1 MKILVTGGN
10 GFIGSHLCEALIN
23 SGHKVTIVDLKKNKN
38 TDNINCPKF
47 ITDICE
53 KEMITQLV
61 QDKDL
66 IIHLAAV
73 SRVDDAQI
81 NPIRCYNTNVTGTL
95 NILEAIRNSNTKII
109 FSSSRE
115 VYGESKEMPVRETA
129 KKKPITIYGSSKLAG
144 EELLN
149 IYRKIYDL
157 NFIILRFANV
167 FGSPHDIPQRV
178 IPRFINLSLKEEPL
192 IINGGNQVIDFTFI
206 DDVVEGITEVVK
218 RISSNGKEFFGEDY
232 NLSSGKGTSVKD
244 LSKIIKKIFNSNSE
258 LIFNEERKY
267 DVQNFIGD
275 YTKAKLAFSFEPKYS
290 LSEGLEKYKK
300 RL

>member
-10 GFIGSHLCEALIN
+10 GFIGSHLCESLIN
-23 SGHKVTIVDLKKNKN
+23 SGFDVKSLDKKFDSNSDFYNCEKIVADIATSNVLVDILKNVDL
-38 TDNINCPKF
+38 
-47 ITDICE
+47 
-53 KEMITQLV
+53 V
-61 QDKDL
+61 V
-66 IIHLAAV
+66 HLAAV
-73 SRVDDAQI
+73 SRVDDAQA
-81 NPIRCYNTNVTGTL
+81 NPIKCYNTNVVGFL
-95 NILEAIRNSNTKII
+95 KIIEGIKNSKTKII
-109 FSSSRE
+109 FGSSRE
-115 VYGESKEMPVRETA
+115 VYGEPKKLPVKENDV
-129 KKKPITIYGSSKLAG
+129 KNPITVYGSSKLAG
-144 EELLN
+144 EELLK
-149 IYRKIYDL
+149 IYRKIYGLDYV
-157 NFIILRFANV
+157 ILRFANV
-167 FGSPHDIPQRV
+167 FGSPRDIPQRV
-178 IPRFINLSLKEEPL
+178 IPRFIDLSLKQKPL
-192 IINGGNQVIDFTFI
+192 TINGGNQVIDFTFI

-300 RL
+300 T